1 MAMRIC
7 SIGTISAGSLH
18 RLWIHCMLAITRS
31 SRQQRHIELTRPR
44 MSLFVPTVVHFL
56 RSASIRLA
64 LRRSRP
70 PGVRPR
76 TVSALLSSPRLT
88 ERTTWLYG
96 RLELTATRS
105 YTVTM
110 GTPALLFFL
119 VEVQVK
125 RWQAHTRI
133 TPQA

>member
-1 MAMRIC
+1 
-7 SIGTISAGSLH
+7 
-18 RLWIHCMLAITRS
+18 MLAITRT
-31 SRQQRHIELTRPR
+31 SRQQPRIELTRPR
-44 MSLFVPTVVHFL
+44 MTLFVTIVVQFL

-64 LRRSRP
+64 PRRSRP

-110 GTPALLFFL
+110 GTPVLWFVM
-119 VEVQVK
+119 VEARVT
-125 RWQAHTRI
+125 RRQAHTRI
-133 TPQA
+133 TRQTSQ